1 MTVAH
6 AIFLFAAAMAGGA
19 LNSVAGGG
27 SFIAFPALMFTGVP
41 AVNANATNT
50 VALWPGTAASTAA
63 YFNVL
68 KPHKSLLVPL
78 MITGVIGGLTG
89 AYVLI
94 KTPEHT
100 FLKLVPWLMLFA
112 TLMLLFSPRIT
123 KWVRSR
129 HHHEHAGTG
138 KKSNKLVVGTAAIQL
153 AIGVYIGYFGGG
165 AGIVMMA
172 LFAILG
178 VESIHAINGL
188 KTTMATVVNGMALII
203 FILSRAVWWP
213 QASIMI
219 VGGAVGGYGGA
230 WLAQRIEPR
239 VVRIFAIATG
249 FSMTGYFFVKAY
261 LRG

>member
-1 MTVAH
+1 MTIAH

-68 KPHKSLLVPL
+68 KPHKKLLVPL
-78 MITGVIGGLTG
+78 MITGITGGLVG

-112 TLMLLFSPRIT
+112 TMMLLLSPRIT
-123 KWVRSR
+123 KWVRG
-129 HHHEHAGTG
+129 HHHHTET
-138 KKSNKLVVGTAAIQL
+138 KRSRKLVVGTALVQL

-188 KTTMATVVNGMALII
+188 KTTMATVVNGVALVI
-203 FILSRAVWWP
+203 FILSRTVWWA
-213 QASIMI
+213 QASLMI
-219 VGGAVGGYGGA
+219 VGGAIGGYGGA

-239 VVRIFAIATG
+239 AVRIFAIATG
-249 FSMTGYFFVKAY
+249 FSMTTYFFYKAY
-261 LRG
+261 LR

>member
-1 MTVAH
+1 MTLAH

-41 AVNANATNT
+41 PVNANATNT

-68 KPHKSLLVPL
+68 KPHKQLLVPL
-78 MITGVIGGLTG
+78 MITGIIGGLTG

-94 KTPEHT
+94 KTPEKT
-100 FLKLVPWLMLFA
+100 FVKLVPWLLLFA
-112 TLMLLFSPRIT
+112 TLLLLSSPTIT
-123 KWVRSR
+123 KWVRR
-129 HHHEHAGTG
+129 HHHATA
-138 KKSNKLVVGTAAIQL
+138 KRSRKMVVGSALVQL

-188 KTTMATVVNGMALII
+188 KTTMATVVNGVALII
-203 FILSRAVWWP
+203 FIWSRTVWWP
-213 QASIMI
+213 QASLMI
-219 VGGAVGGYGGA
+219 VGGAIGGYGGA
-230 WLAQRIEPR
+230 WLAQRIEPH
-239 VVRIFAIATG
+239 VVRVFAILTG
-249 FSMTGYFFVKAY
+249 FSMTIYFFFKAY
-261 LRG
+261 

>member
-1 MTVAH
+1 MTLVH

-63 YFNVL
+63 YFSVL
-68 KPHKSLLVPL
+68 KPHKKLLIPL
-78 MITGVIGGLTG
+78 MITGIIGGLTG

-94 KTPEHT
+94 KTPERT

-112 TLMLLFSPRIT
+112 SLMLLLSPRIT

-129 HHHEHAGTG
+129 HQDHPETG
-138 KKSNKLVVGTAAIQL
+138 KKSPALVVGTAIIQL

-188 KTTMATVVNGMALII
+188 KTTMATVVNGVALII
-203 FILSRAVWWP
+203 FIASRTVWWP
-213 QASIMI
+213 QASLMI
-219 VGGAVGGYGGA
+219 VGGAIGGYGGA

-239 VVRIFAIATG
+239 VVRMFAIATG
-249 FSMTGYFFVKAY
+249 FSMTIYFFIKAY
-261 LRG
+261 

>member
-1 MTVAH
+1 
-6 AIFLFAAAMAGGA
+6 MAGGA

-63 YFNVL
+63 YFRVL
-68 KPHKSLLVPL
+68 KPHKTLLVPL

-123 KWVRSR
+123 RWVRGRSHAAHADPAHPQQKSR
-129 HHHEHAGTG
+129 
-138 KKSNKLVVGTAAIQL
+138 KMVVGTAIIQL

-203 FILSRAVWWP
+203 FILSRTVWWP
-213 QASIMI
+213 QASLMI
-219 VGGAVGGYGGA
+219 VGGALGGYGGA

-239 VVRIFAIATG
+239 VVRIFAIGTG
-249 FSMTGYFFVKAY
+249 FSMTAYFFVKAY
-261 LRG
+261 LR